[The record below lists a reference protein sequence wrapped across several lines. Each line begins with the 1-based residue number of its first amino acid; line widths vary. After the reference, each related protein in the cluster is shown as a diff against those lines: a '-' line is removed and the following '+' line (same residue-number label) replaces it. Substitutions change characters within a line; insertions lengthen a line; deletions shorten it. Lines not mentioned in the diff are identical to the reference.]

1 MSQAGTPIVDE
12 VKIQQNEEKI
22 EAVKAEI
29 ENEEIA
35 KLKAEN
41 ASLKAKEA
49 TLQAEKDKRNE
60 EATALLK
67 ASNRGTPIA
76 GSSRRNDVQAK
87 SKNQLTARL
96 LASKWTMAKGGEESQ
111 KAQEVYD
118 STVDYAM
125 SGNDGSYTLNSA
137 GYISTAQV
145 GVVPMP
151 VGIASNKVEPLDLVY
166 KIDIS
171 GVDVATTERVV
182 RTVAE
187 LDYAKSDASVVRN
200 AFANRAISFVTES
213 AKVHT
218 IDTSM
223 ELDRDTMDRASLD
236 RRANIIEQNV
246 GHLQAMSKAKKR
258 QHYLYNTDGV
268 GVTPM
273 IPTINATFLSNNNV
287 IQVTDTAIEAT
298 NGYDPYIVLHNTACS
313 DPKKK
318 GFFVRPL
325 GFSSWVSGDFDIQK
339 LFNSIDIAYMLLNTE
354 TMNQGKRP
362 TLLIGNKMKQ
372 LLSRQRQFEGD
383 VNSNLLVNL
392 TSQIQDMGIDVVHLP
407 ELEEAGGVLPV
418 AILAVF
424 ENYYVANNPAVNEK
438 WIKDTDT
445 VVVEDI
451 EISKHATPM
460 TGNRTKKCYLAEK
473 REALIGMV
481 RDSTAAVLF
490 TLSA

>member
-12 VKIQQNEEKI
+12 AQIQQNEEKI
-22 EAVKAEI
+22 EALKVEI

-35 KLKAEN
+35 QLKAEN
-41 ASLKAKEA
+41 ASLKAKE
-49 TLQAEKDKRNE
+49 DKRNE

-125 SGNDGSYTLNSA
+125 SGNDSSYTLNSA

-151 VGIASNKVEPLDLVY
+151 VGVASNTVEPLDLVY

-200 AFANRAISFVTES
+200 AFANRAISFITES

-218 IDTSM
+218 IDTNM

-273 IPTINATFLSNNNV
+273 IPTLDTTFLSNNNV

-424 ENYYVANNPAVNEK
+424 ENYYVANNPAVNES